1 MLDEEETEHSVGR
14 FIEDRLEE
22 LKDEMILNQKK
33 EVQQSKEIVENSINS
48 GLQEVR
54 NEMAN
59 F

>member
-1 MLDEEETEHSVGR
+1 MLDEEETEQSVGR